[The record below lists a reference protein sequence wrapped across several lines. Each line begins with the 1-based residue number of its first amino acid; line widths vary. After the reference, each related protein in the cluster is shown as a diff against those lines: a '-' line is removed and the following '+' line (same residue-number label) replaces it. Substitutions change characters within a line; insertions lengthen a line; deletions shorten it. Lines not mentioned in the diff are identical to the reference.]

1 MSTGIVRIPK
11 QQFIKWYHETF
22 MTTIQGTKNLGEAF
36 LDAFFPQ
43 THDPVLRKWTVDN
56 SAFSI
61 ILSTYTDTGN

>member
-1 MSTGIVRIPK
+1 
-11 QQFIKWYHETF
+11 